1 MKILFSHLK
10 RFLPNDINI
19 NTISDSLFKLGHE
32 HEIDQEI
39 FDIEF
44 TPNKG
49 DCLSVYGL
57 ARDLNAIH
65 DVNLK
70 LDLYEDHIDELELK
84 FKNSI
89 PDFCSNISFLKIEID
104 KPVIKYKDY
113 LDDYFKNFG
122 ISKNNFFT
130 DISNYLAYEIGQPT
144 HCYDF
149 NEVKDG
155 FELALN
161 KSHSS
166 FQTLI
171 GEVINLPPGEQVFV
185 KGNEIINLAGV
196 MGGESTKCADSSVK
210 VLVECAFFNP
220 DMIIGKS
227 VKYDLNSDAAYKFER
242 GTDPS
247 IHDFALRRFIRIV
260 QDHANIKSIAMK
272 CYESSI
278 NVNRY
283 INKDYKKINKILG
296 TNLKD
301 NVINNIL
308 EDLGFVVEE
317 RFKIPTWRSDI
328 ESINDLAEE
337 VARVLGY
344 DNISNS
350 KIEIS
355 NNIIKNSSSKINKI
369 RRLMISNGFNEIIND
384 PFVGDMNNNAVKV
397 DNPLDSNRQFLRLN
411 LINSLITNLDYN
423 EKRQKESIKFFEI
436 SDIYEKNKINEPRK
450 VFSIIVSGRRGYD
463 HLNFNRKLDRKYL
476 ADIIKKLGIDES
488 QIKEI
493 PRDSFNSKIK
503 NPIFFIECDISNVN
517 EDLISKESFNM
528 QDMHFNKFEA
538 ISELPSSI
546 RDISVSFSNKDN
558 VKFAIESVFN
568 VELENNKDLFIFDFY
583 NNKDKN
589 ILKIGFRFI
598 FQSKNRTLKENDIDK
613 EMKKVFAMLLKI
625 DGVEIPGL
633 TDL

>member
-1 MKILFSHLK
+1 
-10 RFLPNDINI
+10 
-19 NTISDSLFKLGHE
+19 
-32 HEIDQEI
+32 
-39 FDIEF
+39 
-44 TPNKG
+44 
-49 DCLSVYGL
+49 
-57 ARDLNAIH
+57 
-65 DVNLK
+65 
-70 LDLYEDHIDELELK
+70 
-84 FKNSI
+84 
-89 PDFCSNISFLKIEID
+89 
-104 KPVIKYKDY
+104 
-113 LDDYFKNFG
+113 
-122 ISKNNFFT
+122 
-130 DISNYLAYEIGQPT
+130 
-144 HCYDF
+144 
-149 NEVKDG
+149 
-155 FELALN
+155 
-161 KSHSS
+161 
-166 FQTLI
+166 
-171 GEVINLPPGEQVFV
+171 
-185 KGNEIINLAGV
+185 
-196 MGGESTKCADSSVK
+196 
-210 VLVECAFFNP
+210 
-220 DMIIGKS
+220 
-227 VKYDLNSDAAYKFER
+227 
-242 GTDPS
+242 
-247 IHDFALRRFIRIV
+247 
-260 QDHANIKSIAMK
+260 
-272 CYESSI
+272 
-278 NVNRY
+278 
-283 INKDYKKINKILG
+283 
-296 TNLKD
+296 
-301 NVINNIL
+301 
-308 EDLGFVVEE
+308 
-317 RFKIPTWRSDI
+317 
-328 ESINDLAEE
+328 
-337 VARVLGY
+337 
-344 DNISNS
+344 
-350 KIEIS
+350 
-355 NNIIKNSSSKINKI
+355 
-369 RRLMISNGFNEIIND
+369 MISNGFNEIIND

-411 LINSLITNLDYN
+411 IINSLITNLDYN

>member
-220 DMIIGKS
+220 DMI
-227 VKYDLNSDAAYKFER
+227 
-242 GTDPS
+242 
-247 IHDFALRRFIRIV
+247 
-260 QDHANIKSIAMK
+260 
-272 CYESSI
+272 
-278 NVNRY
+278 
-283 INKDYKKINKILG
+283 
-296 TNLKD
+296 
-301 NVINNIL
+301 
-308 EDLGFVVEE
+308 
-317 RFKIPTWRSDI
+317 
-328 ESINDLAEE
+328 
-337 VARVLGY
+337 
-344 DNISNS
+344 
-350 KIEIS
+350 
-355 NNIIKNSSSKINKI
+355 
-369 RRLMISNGFNEIIND
+369 
-384 PFVGDMNNNAVKV
+384 
-397 DNPLDSNRQFLRLN
+397 
-411 LINSLITNLDYN
+411 
-423 EKRQKESIKFFEI
+423 
-436 SDIYEKNKINEPRK
+436 
-450 VFSIIVSGRRGYD
+450 
-463 HLNFNRKLDRKYL
+463 
-476 ADIIKKLGIDES
+476 
-488 QIKEI
+488 
-493 PRDSFNSKIK
+493 
-503 NPIFFIECDISNVN
+503 
-517 EDLISKESFNM
+517 
-528 QDMHFNKFEA
+528 
-538 ISELPSSI
+538 
-546 RDISVSFSNKDN
+546 
-558 VKFAIESVFN
+558 
-568 VELENNKDLFIFDFY
+568 
-583 NNKDKN
+583 
-589 ILKIGFRFI
+589 
-598 FQSKNRTLKENDIDK
+598 
-613 EMKKVFAMLLKI
+613 
-625 DGVEIPGL
+625 
-633 TDL
+633 